1 MSPLQRSSSG
11 TDSAP
16 GFTSR
21 FFAVLLGAGDLLIL
35 VWQLYQGTLRI
46 RRRGSNGAKFWP
58 FVNWTKVSLFTEHS
72 SSAAGRES
80 IVQRRVQH
88 RSAWIMGWV
97 SVVHRTAICTS
108 LLVSCTSYEIINV
121 RVALRQYF
129 VDPSSVFDCC

>member
-46 RRRGSNGAKFWP
+46 RRWGSSGAKFWP
-58 FVNWTKVSLFTEHS
+58 FASWARVSLFTEHS
-72 SSAAGRES
+72 GSAASWES
-80 IVQRRVQH
+80 IVLQRRVQH
-88 RSAWIMGWV
+88 RSA
-97 SVVHRTAICTS
+97 
-108 LLVSCTSYEIINV
+108 
-121 RVALRQYF
+121 
-129 VDPSSVFDCC
+129 